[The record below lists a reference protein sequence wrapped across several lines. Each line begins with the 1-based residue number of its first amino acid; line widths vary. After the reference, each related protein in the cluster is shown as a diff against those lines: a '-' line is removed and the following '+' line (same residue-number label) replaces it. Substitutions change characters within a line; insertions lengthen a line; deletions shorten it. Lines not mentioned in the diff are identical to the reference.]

1 MADPDIYIN
10 TRKCLFYFKCDKKK
24 MKAKKEEEEEEEKKW
39 RKREEEKSDLKSDR
53 DGNEGT
59 YLMFLIQWM
68 DLRDWERSFASF
80 QCIIVMTEREREN
93 IGSGKSEGRKKR
105 TQKWENLCF
114 WKEMQIYD

>member
-1 MADPDIYIN
+1 
-10 TRKCLFYFKCDKKK
+10 
-24 MKAKKEEEEEEEKKW
+24 MKAKKEEEEEEKKW

-80 QCIIVMTEREREN
+80 QCIIVMRERERKLAAERA
-93 IGSGKSEGRKKR
+93 KEGRREPKNEKICVFER
-105 TQKWENLCF
+105 KCKFWLNCNLVV
-114 WKEMQIYD
+114 